1 MILVYIAVSIY
12 VFAHHLN
19 QRTPPVTCSVST
31 TYEFK
36 FYSHNSLYIFNGDTE
51 VMKYKVKKNNRY
63 FYFRNSFEEPFVKP
77 RVTTVVLATCV
88 KSNINFVI
96 VVD

>member
-1 MILVYIAVSIY
+1 MSDGTNLHALSDI
-12 VFAHHLN
+12 
-19 QRTPPVTCSVST
+19 CSVLT
-31 TYEFK
+31 TCEVNFFIFIY
-36 FYSHNSLYIFNGDTE
+36 SLYIFNGDTE